1 MNDVSE
7 DTAATPKPTRG
18 THDEPSFGAA
28 AAMFWA
34 AMCHVVERRTA
45 SSSGQGV
52 SHPTTGKSLHKTSVF
67 AFYKPSMFGILRI
80 GAWAFGFLYLAGV
93 VFARPDD
100 PIPWNNV
107 SSPARVFTMLRDMDD
122 PRGFRAL
129 DDYKFN
135 VNFKVAWISG
145 SATQVI
151 WPLNSPDGK
160 TEVNEFMPMF
170 VQPRIKEAVGR
181 DVDILLYVVQAGSV
195 LDKYLALVHALG
207 SNADLIMFEVN
218 PAYDFTANITTY
230 RSNLFAANAQDMLK
244 RTERIATQ
252 LLLSS
257 PAEVIWSLLQRT
269 LPALRDRWAY
279 AKWLSDRLTIRVRR
293 AVATPS
299 PAAPLG
305 ADRAYMFNAR
315 HAPAFWSLHRP
326 RPNDNYWLNF
336 TDRLADGNVKPF
348 TAIQAALANGEPIR
362 GGAGASIIQR
372 VVAEIARSRI
382 PAIVYLSPIGPDAS
396 GMKGLS
402 MKYEEMQH
410 GLKTIGLPHRFN
422 KDLCVITSWPKDF
435 IAEQRFS
442 DEVHIR
448 RSEPMASEMSR
459 LMINFTKNRTCP

>member
-1 MNDVSE
+1 
-7 DTAATPKPTRG
+7 
-18 THDEPSFGAA
+18 
-28 AAMFWA
+28 
-34 AMCHVVERRTA
+34 
-45 SSSGQGV
+45 
-52 SHPTTGKSLHKTSVF
+52 
-67 AFYKPSMFGILRI
+67 
-80 GAWAFGFLYLAGV
+80 
-93 VFARPDD
+93 
-100 PIPWNNV
+100 
-107 SSPARVFTMLRDMDD
+107 MDD

-244 RTERIATQ
+244 RPERIATQ